1 MCGTINVL
9 QINNVLQIKQSVLHG
24 SARLRIRLAQMIDSY
39 RIRHSCTG
47 DGIWNLMFIIFMCVH
62 CLPQSLMPVSH
73 PDTDFHVPW
82 FCSSCL
88 FVMNIFYV
96 LTIQIPRPS
105 LRIVYE
111 VISIF
116 LKHINVA
123 FLTIF
128 YQLLLFVLDGGGVR
142 VWMSVHVDASGQP

>member
-1 MCGTINVL
+1 M
-9 QINNVLQIKQSVLHG
+9 LHV
-24 SARLRIRLAQMIDSY
+24 SARLRIGLAQMIDSY
-39 RIRHSCTG
+39 RIRHICMG
-47 DGIWNLMFIIFMCVH
+47 DGTWKLMFIISMYVY
-62 CLPQSLMPVSH
+62 CLPV
-73 PDTDFHVPW
+73 TDACKPSRHHFHVPW

-88 FVMNIFYV
+88 FVMNVFYV

-111 VISIF
+111 AISIF
-116 LKHINVA
+116 LKHINIA

-128 YQLLLFVLDGGGVR
+128 YQLLLFVLGGGGVR